1 VCQQSLARLKKYEDI
16 CGSSRLGEGFA
27 TIGWFFRKGLVARR
41 QNLEKSPDGYSA
53 LQEEAETAAAEATT
67 ND

>member
-1 VCQQSLARLKKYEDI
+1 
-16 CGSSRLGEGFA
+16 LGEEFA

-53 LQEEAETAAAEATT
+53 LQEEAETAAAEPTT